1 MGLGAG
7 QYLRPLRKDVL
18 IYGLGVPSP
27 PDSNTNPLSGL
38 WSGSLWGPDRVVGRV
53 RRPSCV
59 SYRLR
64 NRPVFRKPP
73 PTPRL
78 EQDRI
83 CPPAEETVF
92 EWRSPESRWEK
103 GGAQAETGERGDSR
117 VAQKMKRRTKRGEIS
132 SCPVCQGQGRAFRG
146 WMWGMD
152 SSSFGDPSSCDR
164 RLL

>member
-1 MGLGAG
+1 MKSLDWKGEGRPVGGTGKSRHWEVGKCGGTSLTADACSLLVAVERFSTFPRELPVGLDLGAG

-64 NRPVFRKPP
+64 NRPAFRKPP

-83 CPPAEETVF
+83 CP
-92 EWRSPESRWEK
+92 
-103 GGAQAETGERGDSR
+103 Q
-117 VAQKMKRRTKRGEIS
+117 QK
-132 SCPVCQGQGRAFRG
+132 
-146 WMWGMD
+146 
-152 SSSFGDPSSCDR
+152 
-164 RLL
+164 RLV